1 MATPNLIKR
10 NIYYTNDHEW
20 IDFQGSVAYVGVCS
34 FKLSGIKEIHRINFN
49 ELSDTI
55 NPGEVI
61 CSIQFE
67 DYQIQAHMPV
77 EGKIIS
83 FNDLL
88 LTEEKNVLLQQA
100 ENNGWI
106 ALVAPSSL
114 NDKTGLLSPEE
125 YQLRQTKY

>member
-1 MATPNLIKR
+1 METPNIIKR
-10 NIYYTNDHEW
+10 NLYYTHDHEW

-34 FKLSGIKEIHRINFN
+34 FKLSGIREIHNINLN
-49 ELSDTI
+49 ELSNML

-61 CSIQFE
+61 CSIQFD
-67 DYQIQAHMPV
+67 DYLIKVHMPV

-88 LTEEKNVLLQQA
+88 LTEERNVLLLQP

-106 ALVAPSSL
+106 ALVAPSNL
-114 NDKTGLLSPEE
+114 NDKAGLLSPEE